1 MYVSFGQTE
10 DPRKKDDE
18 EVDPGIELAFK
29 MNEQFPYGGP
39 EGPAHYWP
47 VWKQTSADTGFFLPR
62 YVR

>member
-1 MYVSFGQTE
+1 
-10 DPRKKDDE
+10 
-18 EVDPGIELAFK
+18 